1 MEAAAVSFSD
11 QGSDSV
17 VEFCCSECDD
27 ETKEARFYCENCLKF
42 YCEECIEPH
51 NKLYKKHNSFAR
63 GEVNKWPLAKKYMDF
78 LERCEVHKGKQI
90 EFICEDHDKLC
101 CNACVLLNHRT
112 CSNVKMVSE
121 SVNNRP
127 LSGIRKLSTK
137 IQHILGQTKKMEA
150 NFRSE
155 LETLEVSYI
164 QRVRDIR
171 DVRQKVIAALDVLE
185 KNTLR
190 EVDDIK
196 SCFQESLKSNIDD
209 CTKINSDLDMFNA
222 ILPDVGNKSK
232 ELQFIAEKKFM
243 DKIQISEKY
252 INDYSLKTEYSIT
265 FCANT
270 GIEQYISKLTHL
282 GITGHNNRKMP
293 AHGNPNEIFTFHDK
307 YTHIVNLQTYSNQ
320 ESENISIS
328 ERPTDEM
335 NLNNDDVSNESDEDI
350 YIAGICGFLS
360 GQIVIA
366 FSNQTLKLFD
376 QQYRSIGR
384 CEVSGSCKDMC
395 KISPNEI
402 AIALFNEPDSSD
414 DDSSGDE
421 TSSSDK
427 IHEVQLIGL
436 DKGQLIK
443 DRIIQLTHLC
453 IGIAS
458 YQDDLYVTSG
468 TALYHYKL
476 TGSLVG
482 KIHEDK
488 SDNHTV
494 WKCAVGL
501 HGDKIFLTNTDKDCL
516 ITLAM
521 DGSVLSRLDGIG
533 RHADIHVTPLGQVLV
548 FRDKKGIIQIDGDGR
563 TIIAKDGRIFD
574 IRVGDIRV
582 RVQSV
587 YYNQMT
593 QAFILIPEEDEY
605 MFVFEKQ

>member
-101 CNACVLLNHRT
+101 CNACVLLNH
-112 CSNVKMVSE
+112 
-121 SVNNRP
+121 
-127 LSGIRKLSTK
+127 
-137 IQHILGQTKKMEA
+137 
-150 NFRSE
+150 
-155 LETLEVSYI
+155 
-164 QRVRDIR
+164 
-171 DVRQKVIAALDVLE
+171 
-185 KNTLR
+185 
-190 EVDDIK
+190 
-196 SCFQESLKSNIDD
+196 
-209 CTKINSDLDMFNA
+209 
-222 ILPDVGNKSK
+222 
-232 ELQFIAEKKFM
+232 
-243 DKIQISEKY
+243 
-252 INDYSLKTEYSIT
+252 
-265 FCANT
+265 
-270 GIEQYISKLTHL
+270 
-282 GITGHNNRKMP
+282 
-293 AHGNPNEIFTFHDK
+293 
-307 YTHIVNLQTYSNQ
+307 
-320 ESENISIS
+320 
-328 ERPTDEM
+328 
-335 NLNNDDVSNESDEDI
+335 
-350 YIAGICGFLS
+350 
-360 GQIVIA
+360 
-366 FSNQTLKLFD
+366 SNQTLKLFD